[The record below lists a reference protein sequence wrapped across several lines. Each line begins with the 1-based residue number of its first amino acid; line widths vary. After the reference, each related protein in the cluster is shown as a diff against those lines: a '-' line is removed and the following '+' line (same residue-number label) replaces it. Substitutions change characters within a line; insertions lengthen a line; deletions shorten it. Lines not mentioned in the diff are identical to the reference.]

1 MYNGDLL
8 LRRCEAV
15 SPTPFDY
22 STQLVKGGQ
31 RTYTGDPRSIGAG
44 SNSMY
49 RRMITRGELE
59 WRGRLI

>member
-1 MYNGDLL
+1 MYNGGLL

-15 SPTPFDY
+15 SPT
-22 STQLVKGGQ
+22 SWIIVHSWWKGGQ

-59 WRGRLI
+59 